1 MGLLLSQRKAVTQ
14 QLARRY
20 RRAGRVEKARILDE
34 LCLVNEWHRDHARKA
49 LRMAVRAAVRSKL
62 GTRQQKTRKSR
73 ELVYD
78 DAVIAALRKVWAI
91 MDAPCGKRLAP
102 FLPEIVDRLRAC
114 GELDISEETR
124 YRLVRMSAA
133 TIDRRLAPDRARWQP
148 RGRSLTKPGSLLKSQ
163 IPIRTWADWDD
174 ARPGFVE
181 IDLVGHEGGNPAGE
195 FAHTLT
201 VTDIATG
208 WTQNRAVRNKAQ
220 KWVLAAL
227 EEIVD
232 AFPFPVLGIDSDNGS
247 EFINGHLLAFCTDR
261 EITFTRSR
269 PGNKNDGCHVEQK
282 NWAVVRQ
289 AVGYHRYTGE
299 VQVDLLNGI
308 YALLGDQINF
318 FTPQQKL
325 ESKTRHGAKVIKKHD
340 TAQTPFQR
348 VIADPTIDIHDK
360 AVLHGHYL
368 TLNPAATRR
377 EILALSD
384 ALAAEVTTHYF
395 PTKPY
400 TGLTDPSPAGTSHE
414 ATNPPTRAS

>member
-1 MGLLLSQRKAVTQ
+1 MGLTMGQRKAVTR

-20 RRAGRVEKARILDE
+20 RAASRAGKAVMLGE
-34 LCLVNEWHRDHARKA
+34 LCALTGWHRDHARKA
-49 LRMAVRAAVRSKL
+49 LRAAVKP
-62 GTRQQKTRKSR
+62 KPVVRKRKPR
-73 ELVYD
+73 EPVYGEE
-78 DAVIAALRKVWAI
+78 VIAALRKVWAVL
-91 MDAPCGKRLAP
+91 DAPSGKRLAP
-102 FLPEIVDRLRAC
+102 FLPEIVDRLTAC
-114 GELDISEETR
+114 GELAISSETR

-148 RGRSLTKPGSLLKSQ
+148 KGRSLTKPGSLLKTQ
-163 IPIRTWADWDD
+163 IPIRTWADWNDTT
-174 ARPGFVE
+174 PGFVE

-208 WTQNRAVRNKAQ
+208 WTENRAVRNKAQ

-227 EEIVD
+227 TEIVD

-247 EFINGHLLAFCTDR
+247 EFINTHLLKFCQDNQ
-261 EITFTRSR
+261 ITFTRSR

-289 AVGYHRYTGE
+289 AVGYHRYHGE
-299 VQVDLLNGI
+299 VHIDLLNGI
-308 YALLGDQINF
+308 YALLRDQINF

-325 ESKTRHGAKVIKKHD
+325 VSKTRDGAKVTKKHD
-340 TAQTPFQR
+340 TAKTPFQR
-348 VIADPTIDIHDK
+348 LATEPTVNIADKTR
-360 AVLHGHYL
+360 LHSHYL
-368 TLNPAATRR
+368 TLNPAAIRR

-384 ALAAEVTTHYF
+384 ALAAEVTKHDF
-395 PTKPY
+395 PTRPY
-400 TGLTDPSPAGTSHE
+400 TLTTAGTFHE